1 MGRWLLVVMVAGGE
15 VMDMLLLLLRLL
27 RLNEVDVLMGE
38 VVMVIVLD
46 LGLGLMHVGMM
57 AQVLVLLHIMQVL
70 GVWMELVAT
79 RV

>member
-46 LGLGLMHVGMM
+46 LGRGLMHVGMM